1 MSYMYPSFYISKIE
15 LMVLQSVFW
24 TKFYREESIEHGGD
38 DEVSEKTSP
47 QKSLEEE
54 YLETEKKVP
63 F

>member
-1 MSYMYPSFYISKIE
+1 
-15 LMVLQSVFW
+15 MVLQSVFW

-54 YLETEKKVP
+54 YLETEKKVL
-63 F
+63 FST